1 MLKDHEMIVRAFVE
15 CGKNG
20 CFCDKCYAHKKIDET
35 ESKST
40 FCELLSTYRSKL
52 QDKINEVIEKN

>member
-1 MLKDHEMIVRAFVE
+1 MLKDHDMIVRAFVE

-40 FCELLSTYRSKL
+40 FCELLSYRSTL
-52 QDKINEVIEKN
+52 QDKINEVIEAN

>member
-1 MLKDHEMIVRAFVE
+1 MVKDHVMIVKAFVE

-20 CFCDKCYAHKKIDET
+20 CFCDKCVAHKQIDET

-40 FCELLSTYRSKL
+40 FCELLSTYRSRL